1 MADVLDKIRDSL
13 VSVYVSRTGKN
24 KEDLIVMMDAE
35 TWMSAEEAV
44 EHGFADEVEEDL
56 VVDASI
62 NGSSR
67 PTRTSW

>member
-1 MADVLDKIRDSL
+1 
-13 VSVYVSRTGKN
+13 
-24 KEDLIVMMDAE
+24 MMDAE